1 MGLGV
6 TFLSSVSEVFIL
18 FFFFFFSGLELGF
31 SDLKQLVGI
40 LISPGWGMDVAL

>member
-18 FFFFFFSGLELGF
+18 FFFFFSGLELGF
-31 SDLKQLVGI
+31 SDLKKLVGI
-40 LISPGWGMDVAL
+40 LISPGWGMEVAL